1 MMELTGG
8 HYRPPYRHRSRLTTV
23 LSPRKHHAPVL
34 LMTIVMLVL
43 QQLPSTQGD
52 ILVYQVQSD
61 QIIEE
66 FRDLP
71 ATFGGNIPDTGLK
84 MLADRAE
91 PADGCTVMRP
101 PPNITSKFAV
111 VIARYNCSFEE
122 KVRNAQQ
129 AGYAMV
135 IVYNVGSNDL
145 EHMSANHPQ
154 DLLIPSVFVGQN
166 SGRGI
171 IENYLYDRDYA
182 LVITDEIPFNINNNL
197 LIPFAVIVG
206 LCFLLMVLFMIVR
219 CIRER
224 RRSLRR
230 RLPISVLRK
239 IGIVKFA
246 KGMHYEICAICLEDF
261 VENDRLRVLPCRH
274 AYHAPCIDP
283 WLTKS
288 RRVCPICK
296 RKVFV
301 GGERRRRSSASS
313 SSLSSDA
320 DETRPLLTASEAVA
334 SSNNALVSAAAASV
348 TAVTNSASESLPA
361 VAAGPT
367 TSSSRPSGRERETL
381 SSASAQRRL
390 VMTPALRDL
399 LNQTPNLVLQAP
411 RIDDPAA
418 PRRAASDEDD
428 ELLDDQNVQ
437 QPPEGWIP
445 PTGGVDN
452 NGHGDL
458 YAAIGGE
465 EEPTRWQRFKR
476 FFTPWHGE
484 ALEESSNGRNVV
496 AGTPQI
502 PPSDR
507 RATPPSAT
515 SNSNNILNAHH
526 SGSFYA
532 HDDTT
537 DDELLDRVQQDA
549 AKRRQVRSAPNMAS
563 TSDGA
568 GTSSPRVAVAALPN
582 VNFDPSTAGG
592 GGNWMSSSSR
602 RQSRPR
608 TRRRDGPGDDH
619 IV

>member
-1 MMELTGG
+1 MMEFTGG

-23 LSPRKHHAPVL
+23 LPRKHHAPVL

-206 LCFLLMVLFMIVR
+206 LCFLLMVVFMIVR

-313 SSLSSDA
+313 SSMSSDA

-334 SSNNALVSAAAASV
+334 PSNNALVTAASASV

-361 VAAGPT
+361 VVAGPT
-367 TSSSRPSGRERETL
+367 TSSSRSSRRERETL
-381 SSASAQRRL
+381 TSASVQGR
-390 VMTPALRDL
+390 LRDPR
-399 LNQTPNLVLQAP
+399 NPTTNLVIQAP
-411 RIDDPAA
+411 RIDDPA

-445 PTGGVDN
+445 PSGRVGPVD
-452 NGHGDL
+452 
-458 YAAIGGE
+458 YAAIGHE
-465 EEPTRWQRFKR
+465 EELSRWQRFKR
-476 FFTPWHGE
+476 FFTRSHEGRLDE
-484 ALEESSNGRNVV
+484 SNGSNVV
-496 AGTPQI
+496 AGTP
-502 PPSDR
+502 SDQ

-592 GGNWMSSSSR
+592 GNWMSPVLPSSTSR